1 MFYVTT
7 TGNFERFQYLKVETN
22 FLNNEKRFL
31 KNLEYRLLVEST
43 KIDIS
48 TKLLCQKQIEWGVQ
62 TRPIT
67 KNGVLPETA
76 SFFNLVPR
84 AILSLHIKVG

>member
-31 KNLEYRLLVEST
+31 KNLEYHLLVEST
-43 KIDIS
+43 KTDIS

-62 TRPIT
+62 NGPIT
-67 KNGVLPETA
+67 KNGVLPETS

-84 AILSLHIKVG
+84 AILSLYIEVG